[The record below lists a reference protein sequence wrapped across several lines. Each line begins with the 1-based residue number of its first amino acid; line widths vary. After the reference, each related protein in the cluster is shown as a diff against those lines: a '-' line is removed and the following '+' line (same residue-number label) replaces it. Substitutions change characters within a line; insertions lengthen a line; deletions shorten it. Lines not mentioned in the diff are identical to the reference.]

1 MHGNRKIIICSS
13 QSYCE
18 TKTTLKIFKLTA
30 RCEKSND
37 TSHFEV
43 QILGLVSPGYKS
55 APKAG
60 DAHLSPGWG
69 TNISHATRHLLT
81 L

>member
-1 MHGNRKIIICSS
+1 MW
-13 QSYCE
+13 
-18 TKTTLKIFKLTA
+18 
-30 RCEKSND
+30 KSND

-81 L
+81 LWATTKTWHSHKQIYIKK